1 MKQTLEYNIEKDNL
15 LIAKFDGWKIE
26 KLSPFAEE
34 LGKDDIFDWIRE
46 VRPNTFENNYGGSF
60 DYNFS
65 WSSIMP
71 VWNKIIELETNDLV
85 FDRIEIGKYSIF
97 LNIYLWNKNKEW
109 IIQSFTHT
117 CFKFEEGKETENMLM
132 VYWKTIVDFIKWHN
146 KYNKPKIK

>member
-1 MKQTLEYNIEKDNL
+1 MKQTLEYDIEKDNI
-15 LIAKFDGWKIE
+15 LIAKFDDWEIE
-26 KLSPFAEE
+26 QLSPFAEE
-34 LGKDDIFDWIRE
+34 LGKDDIFDWKRE
-46 VRPNTFENNYGGSF
+46 VRPKTFENNYGGSF
-60 DYNFS
+60 DYNTS

-71 VWNKIIELETNDLV
+71 VWNKIIALETNDLV
-85 FDRIEIGKYSIF
+85 FDRVEIGKYSIF

-132 VYWKTIVDFIKWHN
+132 VYWKTIVDFIKWYN